1 MYPFIS
7 AFIYQYLKKG
17 NLKDLFLSSFSLS
30 ILIYEGNTHPLLFY
44 VTISCI
50 VLIAYLTINF
60 FKKVF
65 LNSASISIRKDFA
78 FLFRAIQILFFFF
91 LFSAYR
97 LLPEFDQLF
106 TGGSYFVGDAS
117 NIKFSELISIFLSGS
132 QHPFLSKEIE
142 SAQYNWWEFGNYIG
156 LIPVIIL
163 LMALPFIRKDEI
175 YILLGLLIS
184 LFIMTG
190 TFSFIFSQLPFYS
203 KLRCLGR
210 WSITSVFITSILIAI
225 FTNRIIILIR
235 LTRNTYKRAIV
246 KMYSFFV
253 YYDLQIINAKNLKN
267 LFPFTLN
274 NYKSLSND
282 FKTVAIIPSYG
293 AFSSQFPAIIN
304 NISVRD
310 GYEIL
315 NSNRILFA
323 QDEENYQGEYFLES
337 NEVKVNPIHFSPGYI
352 KFFIFLQED
361 TVLHINGN
369 YSVHWKATNGYT
381 PYSENNLL
389 SLKLHKAKNEFTLY
403 YLSLYFVIGFILSL
417 LGYLY
422 FFIKLV
428 FHSFARES

>member
-1 MYPFIS
+1 MCCIKSPFSILAFDEKSSSILFAS
-7 AFIYQYLKKG
+7 AT
-17 NLKDLFLSSFSLS
+17 NSSF
-30 ILIYEGNTHPLLFY
+30 E
-44 VTISCI
+44 
-50 VLIAYLTINF
+50 
-60 FKKVF
+60 
-65 LNSASISIRKDFA
+65 
-78 FLFRAIQILFFFF
+78 ILFSVFI
-91 LFSAYR
+91 LKAVNSS
-97 LLPEFDQLF
+97 FDC
-106 TGGSYFVGDAS
+106 SSNVG
-117 NIKFSELISIFLSGS
+117 
-132 QHPFLSKEIE
+132 
-142 SAQYNWWEFGNYIG
+142 
-156 LIPVIIL
+156 
-163 LMALPFIRKDEI
+163 
-175 YILLGLLIS
+175 LGLLCI
-184 LFIMTG
+184 
-190 TFSFIFSQLPFYS
+190 
-203 KLRCLGR
+203 
-210 WSITSVFITSILIAI
+210 
-225 FTNRIIILIR
+225 
-235 LTRNTYKRAIV
+235 
-246 KMYSFFV
+246 SFFV

-282 FKTVAIIPSYG
+282 FKAVAIIPSYG

>member
-235 LTRNTYKRAIV
+235 LTRNTYKRA
-246 KMYSFFV
+246 KMYLFCLLCISFFV

-369 YSVHWKATNGYT
+369 YSLSFAF
-381 PYSENNLL
+381 LL
-389 SLKLHKAKNEFTLY
+389 MSFY